1 VSQMDRLRALIL
13 QHEDSTPPGLIS
25 EWLGEHGA
33 VVDTFRIDLEDREV
47 DPIDYDLIVSLGS
60 EFAAFDDTKP
70 FVAREAALMRRAV
83 DADVSV
89 LGLCFGGQ
97 LLARVLGGKVFRAEK
112 SEIGWLSVKS
122 RDPVLVPDGPW
133 FQWHFD
139 TFTVPPGAQVIAESD
154 VGPAAFVAGRMVVSG
169 SLTIG
174 DFVAFNLLLAMLIVP
189 LRSLGMWVGQAQ
201 RATASGERIFEVM
214 DEPEGVDDRPG
225 AGELPAGT
233 FLEAEIIGSQ
243 GYDLIARPI

>member
-1 VSQMDRLRALIL
+1 MSQMDRLRALIL

-83 DADVSV
+83 DADVPV

-154 VGPAAFVAGRMVVSG
+154 VGPAAFVAGR
-169 SLTIG
+169 
-174 DFVAFNLLLAMLIVP
+174 
-189 LRSLGMWVGQAQ
+189 SLGVQFHPEVTTEIMEEWVRVYRHELDADGVPPDDLLEETKR
-201 RATASGERIFEVM
+201 RASESRRLSWQMLEH
-214 DEPEGVDDRPG
+214 
-225 AGELPAGT
+225 
-233 FLEAEIIGSQ
+233 FLH
-243 GYDLIARPI
+243 DIARLGSPDDARTSAERAK

>member
-1 VSQMDRLRALIL
+1 MSQMDRLRALIL

-154 VGPAAFVAGRMVVSG
+154 VGPAAFVAGR
-169 SLTIG
+169 
-174 DFVAFNLLLAMLIVP
+174 
-189 LRSLGMWVGQAQ
+189 SLGVQFHPEVTTEIMEEWVRVYRHELDADGVPPDDLLEETKR
-201 RATASGERIFEVM
+201 RASESRRLSWQMLEH
-214 DEPEGVDDRPG
+214 
-225 AGELPAGT
+225 
-233 FLEAEIIGSQ
+233 FLH
-243 GYDLIARPI
+243 DIARLGSPDGGRASAEHTE

>member
-1 VSQMDRLRALIL
+1 MDRLRALIL

-154 VGPAAFVAGRMVVSG
+154 VGPAAFVAGR
-169 SLTIG
+169 
-174 DFVAFNLLLAMLIVP
+174 
-189 LRSLGMWVGQAQ
+189 SLGVQFHPEVTTEIMEEWVRVYRHELDADGVPPDDLLEETKR
-201 RATASGERIFEVM
+201 RASESRRLSWQMLEH
-214 DEPEGVDDRPG
+214 
-225 AGELPAGT
+225 
-233 FLEAEIIGSQ
+233 FLH
-243 GYDLIARPI
+243 DIARLGSPDGGRASAEHTE